1 MLGGDQDATPST
13 TQAPSIAP
21 WRPLTRRIRPRRS
34 RMCPAMHM
42 STAGVSEQLVSEGFP
57 PEAAQWAVDYN
68 ESATTYLEDM
78 AMSRDELGGVHDHL
92 ED

>member
-1 MLGGDQDATPST
+1 
-13 TQAPSIAP
+13 
-21 WRPLTRRIRPRRS
+21 
-34 RMCPAMHM
+34 MHM